1 MQISGYSSAA
11 MLAYRSSGMK
21 QKAGTVK
28 MQDFS
33 QMVQNT
39 SAQATS
45 QTDKTAAT
53 KEVSEVDE
61 MAAFKQE
68 IYEELAEIDKMNSS
82 AILSYSVPPI
92 AKKLWIGFVQM
103 QELLMG
109 FHLVSMLQQQL
120 QELEQLATGQMFT
133 MMIVQQPKPLKRI
146 WLIRR
151 QKVHFII
158 QIAPMLTVEPH
169 SARGTASMWQV
180 NAKSG
185 NSCRR

>member
-53 KEVSEVDE
+53 KKSPKL
-61 MAAFKQE
+61 MRWQR
-68 IYEELAEIDKMNSS
+68 SS
-82 AILSYSVPPI
+82 RKSMRNWL
-92 AKKLWIGFVQM
+92 KLI
-103 QELLMG
+103 
-109 FHLVSMLQQQL
+109 
-120 QELEQLATGQMFT
+120 
-133 MMIVQQPKPLKRI
+133 K
-146 WLIRR
+146 
-151 QKVHFII
+151 
-158 QIAPMLTVEPH
+158 
-169 SARGTASMWQV
+169 
-180 NAKSG
+180 
-185 NSCRR
+185 

>member
-53 KEVSEVDE
+53 KSPKL
-61 MAAFKQE
+61 MRWQR
-68 IYEELAEIDKMNSS
+68 SS
-82 AILSYSVPPI
+82 RKSMRNWL
-92 AKKLWIGFVQM
+92 KLI
-103 QELLMG
+103 
-109 FHLVSMLQQQL
+109 
-120 QELEQLATGQMFT
+120 
-133 MMIVQQPKPLKRI
+133 K
-146 WLIRR
+146 
-151 QKVHFII
+151 
-158 QIAPMLTVEPH
+158 
-169 SARGTASMWQV
+169 
-180 NAKSG
+180 
-185 NSCRR
+185 

>member
-68 IYEELAEIDKMNSS
+68 IYEELKKGRSKEQVTDAFDGPGMLLTGVLVRCMEMEGVALGVETGADQILENLLKRYRPHKDKGNFNTR
-82 AILSYSVPPI
+82 IR
-92 AKKLWIGFVQM
+92 QM
-103 QELLMG
+103 QTAYEETLEV
-109 FHLVSMLQQQL
+109 FATKDLQQK
-120 QELEQLATGQMFT
+120 ENKN
-133 MMIVQQPKPLKRI
+133 V
-146 WLIRR
+146 
-151 QKVHFII
+151 
-158 QIAPMLTVEPH
+158 
-169 SARGTASMWQV
+169 
-180 NAKSG
+180 
-185 NSCRR
+185 

>member
-11 MLAYRSSGMK
+11 MQAYRSSGMK

-68 IYEELAEIDKMNSS
+68 IYRLFCPILYISQKMDS
-82 AILSYSVPPI
+82 
-92 AKKLWIGFVQM
+92 K
-103 QELLMG
+103 E
-109 FHLVSMLQQQL
+109 
-120 QELEQLATGQMFT
+120 
-133 MMIVQQPKPLKRI
+133 
-146 WLIRR
+146 
-151 QKVHFII
+151 
-158 QIAPMLTVEPH
+158 
-169 SARGTASMWQV
+169 
-180 NAKSG
+180 
-185 NSCRR
+185 